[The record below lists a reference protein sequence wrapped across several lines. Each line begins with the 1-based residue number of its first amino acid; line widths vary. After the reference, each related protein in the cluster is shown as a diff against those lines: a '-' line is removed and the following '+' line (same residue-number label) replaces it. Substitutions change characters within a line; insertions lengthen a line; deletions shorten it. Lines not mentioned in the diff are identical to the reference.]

1 MVYVRARQAFP
12 AAVHGPHR
20 YGGKGLHSGRPPPP
34 QVMKVL
40 VGDGLSDSNML
51 KAFEFC
57 DKDGTGNIDYREF
70 LAGQTELKKWKQK
83 KKPKK
88 K

>member
-1 MVYVRARQAFP
+1 
-12 AAVHGPHR
+12 
-20 YGGKGLHSGRPPPP
+20 
-34 QVMKVL
+34 
-40 VGDGLSDSNML
+40 ML
-51 KAFEFC
+51 KAFEEC

-83 KKPKK
+83 RKPKK